1 MKTKQELR
9 EGEIAR
15 YVWNKKKGTIVCISL
30 IIVFVAVS
38 VWKWDRL
45 FVDLYTFIKIYLIA
59 FGFGYSIG
67 YVMAFL
73 LSWNKNYLETI
84 VSNARFRHNQR
95 YQRFWTRYLQNLPE
109 EEYKHLPE
117 KIRHRDNKLA
127 VESMMLHNEFD
138 SYSR

>member
-1 MKTKQELR
+1 MKTKQKLR
-9 EGEIAR
+9 EEEIAR

-67 YVMAFL
+67 YVMVFL

-84 VSNARFRHNQR
+84 VSNARFRHHQR